1 LPVQLAPRDQTL
13 SATTLSWFTF
23 TKGEPFMPTSSTC
36 FLRQPERTR
45 FEGSMPRDDCALPV
59 IVDNQP
65 IGLLL
70 EAGQGF
76 RFVAADPAFRL
87 LDGSRFF
94 RLEQVQ
100 RAAGAMKRAL
110 AERGPG
116 ARITSRPR

>member
-1 LPVQLAPRDQTL
+1 
-13 SATTLSWFTF
+13 
-23 TKGEPFMPTSSTC
+23 
-36 FLRQPERTR
+36 
-45 FEGSMPRDDCALPV
+45 MPRDERPLPV

-116 ARITSRPR
+116 GRAACRSR